1 MRHDARGRSAS
12 SERRATMIQLIAISL
27 LVVVS
32 PAAAASYYDYIVI
45 GAGVAGSVAA
55 SRLSED
61 AGITVLLLEAGAEPN
76 IVLRSPAA
84 TFLATDSDRDWR
96 YLSEPLEYCGD
107 FVNNRQMR
115 LSTGKVLGGG
125 SILNAITWVRE
136 SRKGFKMWKDMGISG
151 WSYEENLPYFI
162 KSEKVRI
169 RKFKNSKG
177 RGHDGPIRIA
187 MSNFQSDIP
196 QSIINAGGEAGYR
209 TDFDYNDKFRLGFF
223 RGQQNLD
230 KGMRFDAVRAYLDP
244 VRSRKNLEIR
254 TRSLVKKV
262 IFDDT
267 MRATGVEYEDHD
279 GDTHIVYVNYEVVMA
294 AGGLSTPKIILQ
306 SGIGPRDRLKA
317 VGIKQILEL
326 PVGKN
331 LQDHFGCF
339 GHQYSINRDLI
350 SFGVSTV
357 TGAANVSSQSPGAGL
372 SNFMNWGAF
381 LNTRDGPHDPED
393 HADVQVMGVEMAFD
407 KMQHF
412 FRSYFNVNKTHW
424 DETFGARKLSV
435 TASVFAYTYLLDY
448 KTIGEIYL
456 KSSDPK
462 DKPIVDIQYFKD
474 PEEVQILIRAFK
486 FIDNL
491 MTSKTMSKFKPKHF
505 AVKIPGCP
513 YDPDPQHDG
522 YLECMIRAMPMTIYH
537 YVGTMRMGNDTDRTS
552 VVDEQ
557 LRMRGVRNVRVVD
570 GSVFP
575 RNTMGNPMAT
585 IYMVAERGADLI
597 RGRRLLPPIY
607 DY

>member
-1 MRHDARGRSAS
+1 
-12 SERRATMIQLIAISL
+12 MIQLIAIAI
-27 LVVVS
+27 LVAVG
-32 PAAAASYYDYIVI
+32 PTHAASYYDYIVV
-45 GAGVAGSVAA
+45 GAGAAGSAVA

-61 AGITVLLLEAGAEPN
+61 DGITVLLLEAGSEPN
-76 IVLRSPAA
+76 IVLRTPAA
-84 TFLATDSDRDWR
+84 TFLATDTERDWR
-96 YLSEPLEYCGD
+96 FLSEPLEYCGQS
-107 FVNNRQMR
+107 VNNRQMR

-125 SILNAITWVRE
+125 TILNAITWVRE
-136 SRKGFKMWKDMGISG
+136 SRKGFKIWKEMGVNG

-162 KSEKVRI
+162 KSENVRI
-169 RKFKNSKG
+169 RQFKHSKG
-177 RGHDGPIRIA
+177 RGHDGPIRIS

-196 QSIINAGGEAGYR
+196 QAIINAGGEAGYR

-230 KGMRFDAVRAYLDP
+230 KGLRYDAVRAYLDP

-254 TRSLVKKV
+254 TKSFVKKV
-262 IFDDT
+262 MFDET
-267 MRATGVEYEDHD
+267 MRATGVEYEDSD
-279 GDTHIVYVNYEVVMA
+279 GDIHVVYVNYEVVMA
-294 AGGLSTPKIILQ
+294 AGGLSTPKIMLH
-306 SGIGPRDRLKA
+306 SGIGPIERLRA

-350 SFGVSTV
+350 SFGLSTV
-357 TGAANVSSQSPGAGL
+357 AGATNVTSQSPGAGL

-393 HADVQVMGVEMAFD
+393 FADVQVMGVEMAFD
-407 KMQHF
+407 KMQSF
-412 FRSYFNVNKTHW
+412 FRSYFNVNKTFW
-424 DETFGARKLSV
+424 DETFGQKKLSSL

-448 KTIGEIYL
+448 RTIGEIYL
-456 KSSDPK
+456 RSNDPK
-462 DKPIVDIQYFKD
+462 DKPVIDIQYFKD

-491 MTSKTMSKFKPKHF
+491 MKSKTMSKFKPKHF

-513 YDPDPQHDG
+513 YEPDPQDDG

-537 YVGTMRMGNDTDRTS
+537 FVGAMKMGNDSDPES

-570 GSVFP
+570 GSVMP

-585 IYMVAERGADLI
+585 IYMIAEKAADMI
-597 RGRRLLPPIY
+597 RGRRLMPPLY
-607 DY
+607 NY